1 LGSGALAG
9 SIRVQGESAKSR
21 TAAKSMQVVA
31 SSRDIMSGCSGAHL
45 YVTSCFRR
53 PFECNS
59 QVWHISAVAEDVT
72 LEKEPQKDDENEL
85 CLLTPNAFEVRS
97 LLMKV
102 CDETEI
108 AELRLKVGPFM
119 LHMKRHLEKAKESA
133 LAVVHTEA
141 APVAPLS
148 PPAAPV
154 PSKSKVDSTP
164 VHSPSSKAS
173 NGTSSMGMISSFNSK
188 PATLFRLLVAAADEG
203 LLFITSP
210 KVGYFRKGRN
220 VKGKRGKPLC
230 EEGQVIREGQVVCY
244 LEQLGTQQ
252 PVEAEMS
259 GEVMKVLWEDGE
271 PVGYGDPLIAIRPSF
286 PGIKKLT

>member
-1 LGSGALAG
+1 MVLALSGSRCYGALAG
-9 SIRVQGESAKSR
+9 SKRVQGESAKSR

-31 SSRDIMSGCSGAHL
+31 SSRDIMSGCSAAHL

-59 QVWHISAVAEDVT
+59 QVWHISAVAKDVT
-72 LEKEPQKDDENEL
+72 LEKEPPKDDENEL
-85 CLLTPNAFEVRS
+85 CHLTPNAFEVRS

-119 LHMKRHLEKAKESA
+119 LHMKRDLEKAKESV
-133 LAVVHTEA
+133 LAVHTA
-141 APVAPLS
+141 
-148 PPAAPV
+148 AAPV
-154 PSKSKVDSTP
+154 PSKCKVDSTP
-164 VHSPSSKAS
+164 VHSPPSKAS

-252 PVEAEMS
+252 PVEAEIS

>member
-9 SIRVQGESAKSR
+9 LIRVQGESAKSR

-31 SSRDIMSGCSGAHL
+31 SSRDIMSGCSAAHL
-45 YVTSCFRR
+45 YVASRFRR

-59 QVWHISAVAEDVT
+59 QVWHISAVAQDVT

-119 LHMKRHLEKAKESA
+119 LHMKRNLEKAKDSV
-133 LAVVHTEA
+133 LAVAHTE
-141 APVAPLS
+141 
-148 PPAAPV
+148 AAPV

-164 VHSPSSKAS
+164 VHSPPSKAS
-173 NGTSSMGMISSFNSK
+173 NGTSSMGMISSFNSR

-252 PVEAEMS
+252 SVEAEMS

>member
-1 LGSGALAG
+1 MVVALSGSCCYGALAG
-9 SIRVQGESAKSR
+9 LIRVQGESAKSR

-31 SSRDIMSGCSGAHL
+31 SSRDIMSGCSTAHL
-45 YVTSCFRR
+45 YVTSCFRW

-59 QVWHISAVAEDVT
+59 QVWHISAAAQDVT

-119 LHMKRHLEKAKESA
+119 LHMKRHLEKAKDSV
-133 LAVVHTEA
+133 LAVAHTE
-141 APVAPLS
+141 
-148 PPAAPV
+148 AAPV

-164 VHSPSSKAS
+164 VHSPPSKAS
-173 NGTSSMGMISSFNSK
+173 NGTSSMGMISSFNSR

-252 PVEAEMS
+252 SVEAEMS